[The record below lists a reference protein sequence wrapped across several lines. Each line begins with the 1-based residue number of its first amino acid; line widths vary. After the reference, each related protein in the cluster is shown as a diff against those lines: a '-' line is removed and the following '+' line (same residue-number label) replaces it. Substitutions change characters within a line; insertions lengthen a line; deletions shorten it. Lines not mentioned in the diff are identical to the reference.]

1 MVVDVYYKTNRLVG
15 AAAIEA
21 LKYGVDYNILSANQL
36 ELSCAD
42 INRINLIVDKFGGI
56 ITKEYTQQELENYR
70 WP

>member
-1 MVVDVYYKTNRLVG
+1 MVVDVYYKTKRLVG

-21 LKYGVDYNILSANQL
+21 LKFGVDYNILSANQL

-42 INRINLIVDKFGGI
+42 INRINLIVNKFGGI